1 MKPQASQSFLLAARV
16 SPRAVAATRQQT
28 TTKPAVQAEKTI
40 YPETPGLKTIIP
52 ISTKRNPGKNVPIG
66 AESRISNHI
75 IKKNNFY
82 FYRQKKNYIFNPFFH
97 MYGVLGFW
105 GLPSFCKSGISV
117 L

>member
-16 SPRAVAATRQQT
+16 SPRAVAATRHQT

-40 YPETPGLKTIIP
+40 SPEKVGSVRIIP
-52 ISTKRNPGKNVPIG
+52 ISSKRNPGKNVQ
-66 AESRISNHI
+66 ISHKSPFCGHI

-97 MYGVLGFW
+97 MYRL
-105 GLPSFCKSGISV
+105 
-117 L
+117 